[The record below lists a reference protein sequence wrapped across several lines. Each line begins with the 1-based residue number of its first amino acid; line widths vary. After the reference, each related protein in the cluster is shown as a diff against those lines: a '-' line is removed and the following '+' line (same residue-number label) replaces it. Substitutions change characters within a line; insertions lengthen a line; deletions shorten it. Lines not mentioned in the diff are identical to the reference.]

1 MSARPFA
8 YTLTFHDQQHG
19 ARRFVADAVVDDAV
33 EQAGVVL
40 GHVRDGQVRRV
51 VVHERRRR
59 PFVEDEIR
67 PGPTHVL
74 RVQREAVHLTPEPRV
89 VALGRHDAHRSV
101 RDGRFVCN
109 VPTVKTCFH
118 VQTRTIVIAVLSRNR
133 KGTIRGINSFF

>member
-1 MSARPFA
+1 MPNRRLGDSDGFIGASPFA

-51 VVHERRRR
+51 VVHQRRRR
-59 PFVEDEIR
+59 TFVEDEIR
-67 PGPTHVL
+67 PGPAHVL

-89 VALGRHDAHRSV
+89 GALGRHDAHRCV

-109 VPTVKTCFH
+109 GHVATV
-118 VQTRTIVIAVLSRNR
+118 R
-133 KGTIRGINSFF
+133 IRFVNAYKW